1 MTIKPSHLILCTL
14 FFIQFSICSST
25 LFAQSKSQGQK
36 QLRDSI
42 EMTEQ
47 NLATWATDQEHQRY
61 SLKERMEKYKVN
73 GLSIV
78 VIKNYKI
85 AWAKGYGWADVA
97 QKKPVS
103 TKTLFQAGSISKS
116 LNGVAMLKLVQDGKL
131 DLYKDINNYLSSW
144 KFPYDSLSKGKKITT
159 ANLLSHTAGLSGH
172 GFGGYMKGE
181 AIPTI
186 YEILDGK
193 KPANSEAVR
202 SMYEP
207 GKTAEYSGGG
217 ITISQLMLTDITGK
231 KYEDYML
238 QQVLQPLGMTES
250 FFSEPTPSKKNLLA
264 SGYYPDG
271 KKANEGGYNF
281 YPEMAAASLWT
292 NPTDLAKYI
301 IETQL
306 SLKGKSAKVLSQ
318 KMTMLRLTPYI
329 DNESA
334 MGVFIKQKGNEK
346 YFTHSGGTK
355 GFISEYIGSFEN
367 GNGVVVMTNSANPGL
382 TKEIFNS
389 VALVYNWKG
398 FYKPEIN
405 KTISLPIDLMQKYV
419 GNYQWQGKPVAISI
433 ENGQLWLNAAVKSRL
448 YFTSNSAF
456 YLAEREAHFKF
467 STAPNG
473 LVDGFIDTD
482 DNRKIE
488 KIK

>member
-1 MTIKPSHLILCTL
+1 
-14 FFIQFSICSST
+14 
-25 LFAQSKSQGQK
+25 
-36 QLRDSI
+36 
-42 EMTEQ
+42 MTEHS
-47 NLATWATDQEHQRY
+47 LATWATDQENRRY
-61 SLKERMEKYKVN
+61 SLKERMEKYNVN

-78 VIKNYKI
+78 VIKDYKI

-97 QKKPVS
+97 QKKPIS

-116 LNGVAMLKLVQDGKL
+116 LNGVGILKLVQNGKL
-131 DLYKDINNYLSSW
+131 DLYKDINDYLISW

-181 AIPTI
+181 AIPSI
-186 YEILDGK
+186 YQILDGK

-238 QQVLQPLGMTES
+238 EQVLQPLGMTES
-250 FFSEPTPSKKNLLA
+250 FFSQPAPNKKNLLA

-271 KKANEGGYNF
+271 KKANEGGYNL

-318 KMTMLRLTPYI
+318 KMTMLRLNPYI

-334 MGVFIKQKGNEK
+334 LGVFIKQKGNEK

-367 GNGVVVMTNSANPGL
+367 GNGVVVMTNGANPGIA
-382 TKEIFNS
+382 KEIFNS
-389 VALVYNWKG
+389 VALVYNWKD
-398 FYKPEIN
+398 FYKPEIT
-405 KTISLPIDLMQKYV
+405 KTISLPLSLMQKYV

-433 ENGQLWLNAAVKSRL
+433 ENGQLWLNAAVRSRL
-448 YFTSNSAF
+448 YFTSNSEF
-456 YLAEREAHFKF
+456 YLAERESHFKF
-467 STAPNG
+467 STATND
-473 LVDGFIDTD
+473 LVDGFVDTD